1 MRALTGVSVCALLE
15 YPLYPQA
22 LRPMHATYIKHAYI
36 AISDNRPRRIKA
48 VTCITL
54 LWIDI
59 QTKNKHH
66 KIA

>member
-36 AISDNRPRRIKA
+36 AIPDNQPRRIKA
-48 VTCITL
+48 VITS